1 MIRLNPSSLV
11 NLSQKNFLKS
21 LINCKFFG
29 NFSFKKN
36 KHRALLIANC
46 FSGTT
51 RNVQSAAYDSTRKNL
66 MIDANTK
73 VICQGFTGKQVMFY
87 KCLFQ
92 RKWIVWIKF
101 IFEKKK
107 GTFHSQQAIEYGTKM
122 VGGVS
127 PAKAGTTH
135 LGLPVFKNV
144 EEVRYSAL
152 KLCKNWFS
160 FFFNIISF
168 KG

>member
-87 KCLFQ
+87 KCLF
-92 RKWIVWIKF
+92 
-101 IFEKKK
+101 
-107 GTFHSQQAIEYGTKM
+107 
-122 VGGVS
+122 
-127 PAKAGTTH
+127 
-135 LGLPVFKNV
+135 
-144 EEVRYSAL
+144 
-152 KLCKNWFS
+152 
-160 FFFNIISF
+160 
-168 KG
+168 